1 MPTDSAPVIEQ
12 LRRLRATWVA
22 RGWSWDRRLE
32 CVASTLV
39 FEDGPRA
46 MQLVSAVLPERWTS
60 QTLSRAP
67 RVVTDVAAAT
77 GGVRDDQILFATPDA
92 PVIAYGLWWPW
103 GGESSNISVRVG
115 LAGRVS
121 YDDQLNLRELFG
133 ALDD

>member
-1 MPTDSAPVIEQ
+1 MLGDTTTLLQRLSQ
-12 LRRLRATWVA
+12 LRATWVA

-46 MQLVSAVLPERWTS
+46 MQLVSAALPQRWTS
-60 QTLSRAP
+60 KILAQAP
-67 RVVTDVAAAT
+67 QVVQDVATAT
-77 GGVRDDQILFATPDA
+77 GGVRDDQILFATPEA
-92 PVIAYGLWWPW
+92 PIIAYGLWWPW

-121 YDDQLNLRELFG
+121 YDDQLALREVFG